1 MMKEKLVCLLMLLCS
16 INFFSAC
23 SSDDEP
29 AYPIDQEIAGT
40 YKGALNIEL
49 GGFNIVENLPKN
61 ISLTK
66 ANGNQINL
74 ELKDFSFGASSFGDI
89 ILSNCEV
96 KKNGNT
102 YMFTSS
108 QTLTTLPPAIGDCPI
123 TVNGTITDGKL
134 NVKLVITV
142 TKLNQVVNV
151 VYDGVRLKGN
161 ESSEAKINSFS
172 FDSPIVT
179 DQPVIDETNGTITFK
194 VSDKAT
200 DDELKLTPTI
210 TISDKATITPANG
223 VQQDFSG
230 TNSVV
235 YTVVAEDGTIKEYR
249 VSVAGRQ
256 VVLKYSFEEWENV
269 PGSFFA
275 NEYNKPQPTS
285 ELATSAEGAAMLKF
299 MGVTDVPVFKS
310 TDKQSGSYAIKL
322 VTMDTSDKANKLVPA
337 ITSGSLFTGKFVMGD
352 LDNDS
357 KLTFTQF
364 GIPYTHKP
372 LAFKGWYKYTP
383 GAKFIDGSDVN
394 NIVTVPNKIDECSIQ
409 AVLYKISN
417 DNETLTGLDINTS
430 DKRVAVAQLSDGTAK
445 TEYTYFNIPF
455 KYLAGKS
462 YEEGAKYKI
471 AIVCSSSKEGDFFK
485 GAGGSTLILDELEI
499 VSE

>member
-16 INFFSAC
+16 INLFTAC

-49 GGFNIVENLPKN
+49 GGNNIGKDLPKN
-61 ISLTK
+61 VSLTK
-66 ANGNQINL
+66 ATDNKINL
-74 ELKDFSFGASSFGDI
+74 ELKNFSFGATSLGNI
-89 ILSNCEV
+89 VLSNCEV

-108 QTLTTLPPAIGDCPI
+108 QTLTTLPPAIGNCPI
-123 TVNGTITDGKL
+123 TVNGTVTDGKL

-142 TKLNQVVNV
+142 SKLGQVVNV

-161 ESSEAKINSFS
+161 ESSEAKIKSFT

-179 DQPVIDETNGTITFK
+179 EQPVIDEANGTITFK
-194 VSDKAT
+194 VSEKAT
-200 DDELKLTPTI
+200 DDELKLTPAI
-210 TISDKATITPANG
+210 TVSDKATITPAAS
-223 VQQDFSG
+223 VKQDFSG

-249 VSVAGRQ
+249 VSVAGKQ
-256 VVLKYSFEEWENV
+256 AVLKYSFEEWENV
-269 PGSFFA
+269 PGGFF
-275 NEYNKPQPTS
+275 NEYDKPQPTS
-285 ELATSAEGAAMLKF
+285 ELATSAEGAAMLKL

-310 TDKQSGSYAIKL
+310 TDKKSGTYAIKL
-322 VTMDTSDKANKLVPA
+322 VTMDTSDKANALVPA

-352 LDNDS
+352 LENDS
-357 KLTFTQF
+357 KLTFTKF

-383 GAKFIDGSDVN
+383 GAKFIDGSDVK

-417 DNETLTGLDINTS
+417 DNETLTGVDINTS

-445 TEYTYFNIPF
+445 AEYTYFNIPF
-455 KYLAGKS
+455 KYLPGKS
-462 YEEGAKYKI
+462 YEAGAKYKM